1 MTCSQIQTDER
12 EPAESKATKPE
23 FGIFKKRVIVVK
35 ARLTRESFNRVSRLN
50 TLGFDYVMYFAYLNK

>member
-1 MTCSQIQTDER
+1 MITDLDGRTETGR
-12 EPAESKATKPE
+12 GEGDEAGFEDS
-23 FGIFKKRVIVVK
+23 KKRVIVVK

>member
-1 MTCSQIQTDER
+1 MSLNCEIDSLSDSMTCSQIQRDER

-35 ARLTRESFNRVSRLN
+35 AR
-50 TLGFDYVMYFAYLNK
+50 